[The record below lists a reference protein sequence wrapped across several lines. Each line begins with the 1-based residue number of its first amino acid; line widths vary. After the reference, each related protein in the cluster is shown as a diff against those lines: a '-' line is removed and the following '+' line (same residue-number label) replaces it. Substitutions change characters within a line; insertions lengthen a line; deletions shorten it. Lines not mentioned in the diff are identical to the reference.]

1 MRIMRI
7 LVVEDQDDL
16 REVVAETLREESFA
30 VDESPDGEEGLY
42 KALNWDYDLVVLDV
56 MMPVMDGWEVL
67 EKLRKEKQTPV
78 LMLTALDQVRDK
90 VKGLNHGADDYLA
103 KPFDLA
109 ELVARVRAVIRRNGG
124 EHRPEVSVGRVTI
137 NTTSKTLR
145 YNDRPVEVTARE
157 YAMAELMIQHRGE
170 VISRDFLYEHLFDE
184 NDESMSNMLDVYV
197 YKLRQKFGKDFIK
210 TRRGQGYQ
218 VDSL

>member
-1 MRIMRI
+1 MRI

-16 REVVAETLREESFA
+16 REVVVETLREESFA

-42 KALNWDYDLVVLDV
+42 KALNWDYDLIILDV

-145 YNDRPVEVTARE
+145 YDDRPVEVTARE

>member
-1 MRIMRI
+1 MRI

-16 REVVAETLREESFA
+16 REVVVETLREESFA

-56 MMPVMDGWEVL
+56 MMPVLDGWEVL
-67 EKLRKEKQTPV
+67 EKLRREKQTPV

-124 EHRPEVSVGRVTI
+124 EHRPEISVGRVTI

-145 YNDRPVEVTARE
+145 FDDQAVEVTARE

-170 VISRDFLYEHLFDE
+170 VVTRDYLYEHLFDE

-210 TRRGQGYQ
+210 TRRGQGYLI
-218 VDSL
+218 DAP

>member
-1 MRIMRI
+1 MKKI
-7 LVVEDQDDL
+7 LIVEDNEMNRDMLSRRLSRRGNTVTTAENGQIALDL
-16 REVVAETLREESFA
+16 IEQNS
-30 VDESPDGEEGLY
+30 
-42 KALNWDYDLVVLDV
+42 YDVILLDI
-56 MMPVMDGWEVL
+56 MMPVLNGWEVL

-124 EHRPEVSVGRVTI
+124 EHRPEVMVGKVTI
-137 NTTSKTLR
+137 NTTSKTLKV
-145 YNDRPVEVTARE
+145 NDNEVDVTARE
-157 YAMAELMIQHRGE
+157 YAMAELMIQHRDE
-170 VISRDFLYEHLFDE
+170 VLTRDFLYDHLFDE

-210 TRRGQGYQ
+210 TRRGQGYI
-218 VDSL
+218 VEGI

>member
-1 MRIMRI
+1 M

-30 VDESPDGEEGLY
+30 VDESADGEEGLY
-42 KALNWDYDLVVLDV
+42 KALNWDYDIVVLDV
-56 MMPVMDGWEVL
+56 MMPVMDGLEVL

-109 ELVARVRAVIRRNGG
+109 ELVARVRAVMRRKGG
-124 EHRPEVSVGRVTI
+124 DHRPEVTVGNVTI
-137 NTTSKTLR
+137 NTTAKTLR
-145 YNDRPVEVTARE
+145 LGNQEVEVTARE
-157 YAMAELMIQHRGE
+157 FAMAELMIKHRDE
-170 VISRDFLYEHLFDE
+170 VVTRDFLYDHLFDE

-197 YKLRQKFGKDFIK
+197 YKLRQKLGKNFIK
-210 TRRGQGYQ
+210 TRRGQGYI
-218 VDSL
+218 VESI

>member
-1 MRIMRI
+1 M
-7 LVVEDQDDL
+7 
-16 REVVAETLREESFA
+16 
-30 VDESPDGEEGLY
+30 
-42 KALNWDYDLVVLDV
+42 
-56 MMPVMDGWEVL
+56 
-67 EKLRKEKQTPV
+67 
-78 LMLTALDQVRDK
+78 
-90 VKGLNHGADDYLA
+90 
-103 KPFDLA
+103 
-109 ELVARVRAVIRRNGG
+109 
-124 EHRPEVSVGRVTI
+124 GRVTI

-145 YNDRPVEVTARE
+145 YDDKPVEVTARE

-210 TRRGQGYQ
+210 TRRGQGYL

>member
-1 MRIMRI
+1 MRV

>member
-1 MRIMRI
+1 MRI

-16 REVVAETLREESFA
+16 REVVVETLREESFA

-42 KALNWDYDLVVLDV
+42 KALNWDYDLIVLDV

-145 YNDRPVEVTARE
+145 YDDRPVEVTARE

-184 NDESMSNMLDVYV
+184 NDESISNMLDVYV

>member
-1 MRIMRI
+1 MRV

-56 MMPVMDGWEVL
+56 MMPVLDGWQVL
-67 EKLRKEKQTPV
+67 QKLRKEKQTPV

-103 KPFDLA
+103 KPFDLK

-145 YNDRPVEVTARE
+145 YDEKEVEVTARE

-170 VISRDFLYEHLFDE
+170 VVSRDFLYDHLFDE

-210 TRRGQGYQ
+210 TRRGQGYL

>member
-1 MRIMRI
+1 MRV

-30 VDESPDGEEGLY
+30 VDESADGEEGLY
-42 KALNWDYDLVVLDV
+42 KALNWDYDIVVLDV
-56 MMPVMDGWEVL
+56 MMPVMDGLEVL

-109 ELVARVRAVIRRNGG
+109 ELVARVRAVMRRKGG
-124 EHRPEVSVGRVTI
+124 DHRPEVTVGNVTI
-137 NTTSKTLR
+137 NTTAKTLR
-145 YNDRPVEVTARE
+145 LGNQEVEVTARE
-157 YAMAELMIQHRGE
+157 FAMAELMIKHRDE
-170 VISRDFLYEHLFDE
+170 VVTRDFLYDHLFDE

-197 YKLRQKFGKDFIK
+197 YKLRQKLGKNFIK
-210 TRRGQGYQ
+210 TRRGQGYI
-218 VDSL
+218 VESI

>member
-1 MRIMRI
+1 MRV

-16 REVVAETLREESFA
+16 REVVVETLREESFA
-30 VDESPDGEEGLY
+30 VDESADGEEGLY
-42 KALNWDYDLVVLDV
+42 KALNWDYDIVVLDV

-67 EKLRKEKQTPV
+67 EKLRREKQTPV

-103 KPFDLA
+103 KPFDLT
-109 ELVARVRAVIRRNGG
+109 ELVARVRAVMRRKGG
-124 EHRPEVSVGRVTI
+124 DHRPEVTVGNVTI
-137 NTTSKTLR
+137 NTTAKTLR
-145 YNDRPVEVTARE
+145 LGDKKVEVTARE
-157 YAMAELMIQHRGE
+157 FAMAELMIKHRDE
-170 VISRDFLYEHLFDE
+170 VVTRDFLYDHLFDE

-210 TRRGQGYQ
+210 TRRGQGYI
-218 VDSL
+218 VESI

>member
-1 MRIMRI
+1 MRV

-42 KALNWDYDLVVLDV
+42 KALNWDYDIVVLDV
-56 MMPVMDGWEVL
+56 MMPIMDGWEVL

-124 EHRPEVSVGRVTI
+124 EHRPEVSVGRITI

-145 YNDRPVEVTARE
+145 YDDKPVEVTARE

-170 VISRDFLYEHLFDE
+170 VVSRDFLYEHLFDE

-210 TRRGQGYQ
+210 TRRGQGYL

>member
-1 MRIMRI
+1 MRA
-7 LVVEDQDDL
+7 LVVEDQNDL

-42 KALNWDYDLVVLDV
+42 KALNWDYDIVILDV
-56 MMPVMDGWEVL
+56 MMPIMDGWQVL

-103 KPFDLA
+103 KPFDLT
-109 ELVARVRAVIRRNGG
+109 ELVARVRAVIRRQGG
-124 EHRPEVSVGRVTI
+124 DHRPEVSVGKVTI

-145 YNDRPVEVTARE
+145 LGDKEVEVTARE
-157 YAMAELMIQHRGE
+157 YAMAELMIQHRDE
-170 VISRDFLYEHLFDE
+170 VVTRDFLYDHLFDE

-197 YKLRQKFGKDFIK
+197 YKLRQKFGKGFIK
-210 TRRGQGYQ
+210 TRRGQGYI
-218 VDSL
+218 VESI

>member
-1 MRIMRI
+1 MRI

-16 REVVAETLREESFA
+16 REVVVETLREEAFA

-56 MMPVMDGWEVL
+56 MMPVLDGWEVL

-103 KPFDLA
+103 KPFDLT

-124 EHRPEVSVGRVTI
+124 EHRPEISVGRVTI

-145 YNDRPVEVTARE
+145 YDDQPVEVTARE

-170 VISRDFLYEHLFDE
+170 VVTRDYLYEHLFDE

-197 YKLRQKFGKDFIK
+197 YKLRQKFGKDFIQ
-210 TRRGQGYQ
+210 TRRGQGYL
-218 VDSL
+218 VDFR

>member
-1 MRIMRI
+1 MRI

>member
-1 MRIMRI
+1 MRV

-16 REVVAETLREESFA
+16 REIVAETLREESFV
-30 VDESPDGEEGLY
+30 VDESVDGEEGLY
-42 KALNWDYDLVVLDV
+42 KALNWDYDIIVLDI
-56 MMPVMDGWEVL
+56 MMPVLNGWEVL

-124 EHRPEVSVGRVTI
+124 EHRPEVMVGKVTI
-137 NTTSKTLR
+137 NTTSKTLKV
-145 YNDRPVEVTARE
+145 NDNEVDVTARE
-157 YAMAELMIQHRGE
+157 YAMAELMIQHRDE
-170 VISRDFLYEHLFDE
+170 VLTRDFLYDHLFDE

-210 TRRGQGYQ
+210 TRRGQGYI
-218 VDSL
+218 VEGI

>member
-1 MRIMRI
+1 MRI

-16 REVVAETLREESFA
+16 REVVGETLREESFA

-42 KALNWDYDLVVLDV
+42 KALNWDYDLIVLDV

-145 YNDRPVEVTARE
+145 YDDRPVEVTARE

>member
-1 MRIMRI
+1 M

-30 VDESPDGEEGLY
+30 VDESADGEEGLY
-42 KALNWDYDLVVLDV
+42 KALNWDYDIVVLDV
-56 MMPVMDGWEVL
+56 MMPIMDGWEVL

-103 KPFDLA
+103 KPFDLT
-109 ELVARVRAVIRRNGG
+109 ELVARVRAVMRRKGG
-124 EHRPEVSVGRVTI
+124 DHRPEVTVGNVTI
-137 NTTSKTLR
+137 NTTAKTLR
-145 YNDRPVEVTARE
+145 LGNQEVEVTARE
-157 YAMAELMIQHRGE
+157 FAMAELMIKHRDE
-170 VISRDFLYEHLFDE
+170 VVTRDFLYDHLFDE

-197 YKLRQKFGKDFIK
+197 YKLRQKLGKNFIK
-210 TRRGQGYQ
+210 TRRGQGYIIE
-218 VDSL
+218 SI

>member
-1 MRIMRI
+1 MRV

-16 REVVAETLREESFA
+16 REVVVETLREESFA
-30 VDESPDGEEGLY
+30 VDESADGEEGLY
-42 KALNWDYDLVVLDV
+42 KALNWDYDIVVLDV

-67 EKLRKEKQTPV
+67 EKLRREKQTPV

-103 KPFDLA
+103 KPFDLT
-109 ELVARVRAVIRRNGG
+109 ELVARVRAVMRRKGG
-124 EHRPEVSVGRVTI
+124 DHRPEVTVGNVTI
-137 NTTSKTLR
+137 NTTAKTLR
-145 YNDRPVEVTARE
+145 LGDKEVEVTARE
-157 YAMAELMIQHRGE
+157 FAMAELMIKHRDE
-170 VISRDFLYEHLFDE
+170 VVTRDFLYDHLFDE

-210 TRRGQGYQ
+210 TRRGQGYI
-218 VDSL
+218 VKSI

>member
-1 MRIMRI
+1 MRV

-30 VDESPDGEEGLY
+30 VDESADGEEGLY
-42 KALNWDYDLVVLDV
+42 KALNWDYDIVVLDV

-67 EKLRKEKQTPV
+67 EKLRREKQTPV

-103 KPFDLA
+103 KPFDLT
-109 ELVARVRAVIRRNGG
+109 ELVARVRAVMRRKGG
-124 EHRPEVSVGRVTI
+124 DHRPEVTVGNVTI
-137 NTTSKTLR
+137 NTTAKTLR
-145 YNDRPVEVTARE
+145 LGDKEVEVTARE
-157 YAMAELMIQHRGE
+157 FAMAELMIKHRDE
-170 VISRDFLYEHLFDE
+170 VVTRDFLYDHLFDE

-197 YKLRQKFGKDFIK
+197 YKLRQKFGKNFIK
-210 TRRGQGYQ
+210 TRRGQGYI
-218 VDSL
+218 VESI